1 MGLNDTII
9 SIDVPAPV
17 ELATVVAGNVKARR
31 LELDLTQEG
40 LATRAG
46 VKLPTYR
53 KFERTGEISLT
64 GLLRIAFALDCLDDF
79 RHLFAPKK
87 YATIAELLDRKRR
100 NRKRGKIKDLSPV

>member
-1 MGLNDTII
+1 MGINDTII
-9 SIDVPAPV
+9 SIEVPTPA
-17 ELATVVAGNVKARR
+17 ELSTVIAGNVKARR

-79 RHLFAPKK
+79 RQLFAQKK
-87 YATIAELLDRKRR
+87 FATMAELLDRKRR
-100 NRKRGKIKDLSPV
+100 IRKRGKIND